1 MLTNSLHSCANDNH
15 EKDSADAERMN
26 RRMSMTDLYTC
37 EVGSALGDRVCGVDT
52 EHERRCFNAVITRRL
67 CIFFDLPRAGM
78 AVSTGET

>member
-1 MLTNSLHSCANDNH
+1 MLANSVQSCANDNH

-37 EVGSALGDRVCGVDT
+37 EVGSDGVRGVDT
-52 EHERRCFNAVITRRL
+52 KRERLCPNAVITRRL
-67 CIFFDLPRAGM
+67 CIFFGLPRAGM

>member
-1 MLTNSLHSCANDNH
+1 MLTNSVQSCANINN
-15 EKDSADAERMN
+15 EKDSADAQRLT

-37 EVGSALGDRVCGVDT
+37 EVGSVLGDRVFGVDT